1 MFMGGVGF
9 SLSLFL
15 KKESF
20 FTLWHEFSISTE
32 LNGTIIDKTS
42 SFDFATDDDLS
53 CMLIL
58 FLLFSSHK
66 AGFRFSLYGTLHIQ
80 KSSFI

>member
-1 MFMGGVGF
+1 MGGVGF
-9 SLSLFL
+9 SLSVFRCFV

-53 CMLIL
+53 SMLI
-58 FLLFSSHK
+58 
-66 AGFRFSLYGTLHIQ
+66 
-80 KSSFI
+80 